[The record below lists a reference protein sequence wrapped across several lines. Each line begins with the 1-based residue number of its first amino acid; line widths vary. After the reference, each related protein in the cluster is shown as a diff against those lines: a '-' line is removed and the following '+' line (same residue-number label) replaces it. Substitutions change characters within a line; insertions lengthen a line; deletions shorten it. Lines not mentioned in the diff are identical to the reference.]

1 MHMVSAG
8 LGITLIPEMAQ
19 KIETSGKEVIVD
31 RFNDPQPKRSIGMIW
46 RSSSSIE
53 NELKKIH
60 KVWKNNLKN

>member
-1 MHMVSAG
+1 
-8 LGITLIPEMAQ
+8 MAQ
-19 KIETSGKEVIVD
+19 KIETSGKDVIVD